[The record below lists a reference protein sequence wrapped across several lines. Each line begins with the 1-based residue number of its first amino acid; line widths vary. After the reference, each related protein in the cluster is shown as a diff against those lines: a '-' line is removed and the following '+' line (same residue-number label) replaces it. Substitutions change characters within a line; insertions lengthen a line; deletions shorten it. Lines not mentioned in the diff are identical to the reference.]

1 MSFCPSDDIHSIY
14 LDNELPVDYKNQYE
28 ANVKNCPECQK
39 KLNMLK
45 GVSSLLRQDA
55 TCICPDSHYVD
66 ESFDRLQI
74 KMSYR
79 KNSCENTRKHKYN
92 FVYLVGAAAAV
103 FAALIVP
110 ARLAN
115 VQKNQ
120 NNGIYYVHPAMTAVS
135 GGSIAQVPV
144 SSVVS
149 SRLSGRSS
157 FGNNVAFDSG
167 KSVVF
172 SGNIH
177 DNVFSSDSQNKQ
189 NISHSFASD
198 VINASVLKPELE
210 ENSISIRITIPGVG
224 QIPVTTEITFP
235 LDVMSGKF

>member
-14 LDNELPVDYKNQYE
+14 LDNELPVDYKNNYE
-28 ANVKNCPECQK
+28 AHVKNCPDCQK
-39 KLNMLK
+39 KLNLLK

-55 TCICPDSHYVD
+55 ASVCPDSHYVD

-79 KNSCENTRKHKYN
+79 KNSFENERKQKYN
-92 FVYLVGAAAAV
+92 FVYFIGAAAAV
-103 FAALIVP
+103 FVALIVP
-110 ARLAN
+110 VRIAN

-120 NNGIYYVHPAMTAVS
+120 NNGIYYVNPPMATVS

-144 SSVVS
+144 NSVISSK
-149 SRLSGRSS
+149 LSGNGS
-157 FGNNVAFDSG
+157 FGNNVAFNSG

-177 DNVFSSDSQNKQ
+177 DNVFSSDSQNDLQ
-189 NISHSFASD
+189 SFARD

-210 ENSISIRITIPGVG
+210 DNSISIRITIPGVR

-235 LDVMSGKF
+235 LDVISGKF

>member
-28 ANVKNCPECQK
+28 AHVKNCPECQK
-39 KLNMLK
+39 KLNLLK

-55 TCICPDSHYVD
+55 ASVCPDSHYVD

-79 KNSCENTRKHKYN
+79 KNSCENTRKHRYN
-92 FVYLVGAAAAV
+92 FVYLAGAAAAV

-135 GGSIAQVPV
+135 GGSIAKVPLNSV
-144 SSVVS
+144 ISSK
-149 SRLSGRSS
+149 LSGNGS

-177 DNVFSSDSQNKQ
+177 DNVFSSDSQNDLQ
-189 NISHSFASD
+189 SFARD

>member
-14 LDNELPVDYKNQYE
+14 LDNELPVDYKNNYE
-28 ANVKNCPECQK
+28 AHVKNCPNCQK
-39 KLNMLK
+39 KLNLLK

-55 TCICPDSHYVD
+55 ASVCPDSHYVD

-103 FAALIVP
+103 FVALIVP

-120 NNGIYYVHPAMTAVS
+120 NNSIYYVHPAMTAVS

-144 SSVVS
+144 NSVISSK
-149 SRLSGRSS
+149 LSGNGS
-157 FGNNVAFDSG
+157 FGNNVAFNSG

-177 DNVFSSDSQNKQ
+177 DNVFSSDSQNNPQ
-189 NISHSFASD
+189 SFARD
-198 VINASVLKPELE
+198 VVNAAVLKPELE
-210 ENSISIRITIPGVG
+210 DNSISIRITIPGVR

-235 LDVMSGKF
+235 LDVISGKF

>member
-1 MSFCPSDDIHSIY
+1 MSFCPNDDIHSIY
-14 LDNELPVDYKNQYE
+14 LDNELPGDYKNQYE
-28 ANVKNCPECQK
+28 AHVKNCPECQK

-55 TCICPDSHYVD
+55 ACICPDSHYVD

-149 SRLSGRSS
+149 SKLSGKSS
-157 FGNNVAFDSG
+157 FVNNVAFDSG

-172 SGNIH
+172 SGNIN
-177 DNVFSSDSQNKQ
+177 DNVFSSDSQNNPQ
-189 NISHSFASD
+189 SFARD
-198 VINASVLKPELE
+198 VVNAAVLKPELE
-210 ENSISIRITIPGVG
+210 DNSISIRITIPGVG

-235 LDVMSGKF
+235 LDVISGKF